1 MKVLITG
8 TKGFIG
14 GNLKKYFD
22 SPLELNEDT
31 PVTTEWLD
39 ENKPEAVFHVGACSN
54 TLETDVN
61 YIMLTNYESTR
72 IISDWCHNNNVPLI
86 YSSSAA
92 CYGNN
97 GVCPSNLYGW
107 SKYVGEQY
115 VLSRGGIALRY
126 YNVYGPGE
134 EHKGKMASMAFQM
147 LKAGS
152 TKLFP
157 GEPKRDFIY
166 VDDVILA
173 NLRALAHY
181 DVLSGKKYDVGLG
194 EAHSFEYIADVLDI
208 PYTYHDQLAIP
219 EGYQFYTC
227 SNPRYWMPG
236 WAPRYSL
243 NEGLTLCKTYWQ
255 KLLTNQESGQCL
267 LEDGNPG
274 MQDTDGLLIK
284 L

>member
-31 PVTTEWLD
+31 PVTTQWLD

-134 EHKGKMASMAFQM
+134 EHKGRMASMAFQM

-194 EAHSFEYIADVLDI
+194 EAYSFEYIADTLGV
-208 PYTYHDQLAIP
+208 PYTYHDASAIP

-267 LEDGNPG
+267 LEDGNLG
-274 MQDTDGLLIK
+274 MRDTDGLLIK
-284 L
+284 P